1 MAAVDSLGDFFSKK
15 KTKKIKAVNLN
26 SAANI
31 PTPKD
36 PEASPEK
43 PKKKEEK
50 KTDDWDEKE
59 EDVVQTKS
67 LVGNIEHK
75 KEEKEKKTTPAK
87 AWGKVPDG
95 PQPGSVGYKNMSSTH
110 IRISDTKKFPG
121 LQAASQKAPLA
132 SQREEKLLVVNK
144 KKNVFADLADDSGD
158 ENKGPRQGLAKKK
171 QGETDM
177 VTFNEATR
185 LDVPLTKEEE
195 SAKAA
200 KKQKL
205 EEKKEK
211 KLELRAQ
218 RELDEPSEQME
229 DEEIPE
235 DCLIP
240 MDMDAAAKKFEGKRK
255 LPVAEIRPSEKK
267 AEAVA
272 KAPGKR
278 KFNVKKE
285 VEDAKAKNKVI
296 VEDLDEW

>member
-1 MAAVDSLGDFFSKK
+1 
-15 KTKKIKAVNLN
+15 VNLN
-26 SAANI
+26 SAASI

-50 KTDDWDEKE
+50 KSDDWDEKE
-59 EDVVQTKS
+59 DDVVQTKS
-67 LVGNIEHK
+67 LVGNIEQK
-75 KEEKEKKTTPAK
+75 KEEKEKKTAPAK

-95 PQPGSVGYKNMSSTH
+95 PQPGSVGYKSMSSNL
-110 IRISDTKKFPG
+110 RISDTKKFPG

-132 SQREEKLLVVNK
+132 TQREEKLLVVNK
-144 KKNVFADLADDSGD
+144 KKNAFADLADDSGD
-158 ENKGPRQGLAKKK
+158 EGKGPRQGLAKKK

-185 LDVPLTKEEE
+185 NDVPLTKEEQE
-195 SAKAA
+195 AKAL

-211 KLELRAQ
+211 KLEARAQ
-218 RELDEPSEQME
+218 RELDEPSQQME
-229 DEEIPE
+229 DEEIAD

-255 LPVAEIRPSEKK
+255 LPVADIKPSEKK
-267 AEAVA
+267 AEATI
-272 KAPGKR
+272 KPPKR
-278 KFNVKKE
+278 KFNVKKG
-285 VEDAKAKNKVI
+285 VDDTKAKNKV
-296 VEDLDEW
+296 VVDSLDGW